1 MKLLLTAFDP
11 FGGEKINPALEA
23 VKRVQDK
30 IGDLEIVKLEVPTVF
45 YKSIDT
51 VTNAIEK
58 EHPDVVLCIGQAGGR
73 FDITPERVAININD
87 ARIPDN
93 EGNQPL
99 SGPIFEDGENAYF
112 SSLPIKAMVAEI
124 RKADIPASVSN
135 SAGTFVCNHLM
146 YGVLYTIAKKYP
158 SMCGGFMHVPFITSQ
173 VVNRPTNTPSLSL
186 DTIVKGIELLVKQ
199 LLKIQKILLLLKG
212 IHISYQKLGLEIIL
226 VFLFCLKYF
235 VEICKIIY

>member
-11 FGGEKINPALEA
+11 FGGETINPAYEA
-23 VKRVQDK
+23 VKLLPDEISGAK
-30 IGDLEIVKLEVPTVF
+30 IIKKEIPTVF
-45 YKSIDT
+45 QKGPEAVYEEIQSSK
-51 VTNAIEK
+51 
-58 EHPDVVLCIGQAGGR
+58 PDYVLCIGQAGGR
-73 FDITPERVAININD
+73 SQVTPEWVGINFRN
-87 ARIPDN
+87 ARIADN

-186 DTIVKGIELLVKQ
+186 DTIVKGIEAA
-199 LLKIQKILLLLKG
+199 
-212 IHISYQKLGLEIIL
+212 
-226 VFLFCLKYF
+226 
-235 VEICKIIY
+235 CKAIAENTEDIVAIEGHTH

>member
-30 IGDLEIVKLEVPTVF
+30 IGNLEIVKLEVPTVF

-73 FDITPERVAININD
+73 FDLTPERVAININD

-99 SGPIFEDGENAYF
+99 NGPIFEDGENAYF
-112 SSLPIKAMVAEI
+112 TSLPIKAMVAEI

-135 SAGTFVCNHLM
+135 SAGTFVCNHVM
-146 YGVLYTIAKKYP
+146 YGVLYYIHKEFP
-158 SMCGGFMHVPFITSQ
+158 NVRGGFIHVPFITDQ
-173 VVNRPTNTPSLSL
+173 VVTKPNVASMALADITEALEAAVEA
-186 DTIVKGIELLVKQ
+186 IVKN
-199 LLKIQKILLLLKG
+199 QKD
-212 IHISYQKLGLEIIL
+212 IHAIGGEIH
-226 VFLFCLKYF
+226 
-235 VEICKIIY
+235 

>member
-173 VVNRPTNTPSLSL
+173 VVNQRIHQVYHLIQL
-186 DTIVKGIELLVKQ
+186 LRELKLHVKP